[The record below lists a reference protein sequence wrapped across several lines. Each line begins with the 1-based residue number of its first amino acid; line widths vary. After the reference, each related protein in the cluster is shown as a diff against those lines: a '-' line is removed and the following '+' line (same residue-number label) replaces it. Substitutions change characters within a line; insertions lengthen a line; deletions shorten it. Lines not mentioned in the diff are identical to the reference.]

1 VFPGTCPWITSV
13 GGSALPVNGS
23 IGDRE
28 VATYAFFSGGGFSNL
43 FPLPS
48 YQSSAVAG
56 YYAHHDP
63 GYNASRYNN
72 TQQVRGYP
80 DVALAAQDYVTGL
93 DSGFEAFS
101 GTSASAPTFGAM
113 IALINGE
120 RLKAGKGTVGF
131 VNPVL
136 YAHPEVFQDV
146 VEGKNPGCGT
156 DGFSAVKGWD
166 PVTGLGAP
174 NYKKL
179 LKVFMALP

>member
-13 GGSALPVNGS
+13 GGTGLPEGKPVGT
-23 IGDRE
+23 RE
-28 VATYAFFSGGGFSNL
+28 VASYNFGSGGGFSNL

-48 YQSSAVAG
+48 YQADAIKG
-56 YYAHHDP
+56 YYAQHDP
-63 GYNASRYNN
+63 GYNSSRYNN

-80 DVALAAQDYVTGL
+80 DVALASQDYITGL
-93 DSGFEAFS
+93 DGGFMAFS

-120 RLKAGKGTVGF
+120 RLKAGKGPVGF
-131 VNPVL
+131 INPVL
-136 YAHPEVFQDV
+136 YAHREVFTDV

-156 DGFSAVKGWD
+156 DGFSAVTGWD

-174 NYKKL
+174 NYQKL
-179 LKVFMALP
+179 KKVFMALP